1 MERPKLARE
10 LAAERYAQGDKTAF
24 DGLPRPSHCD
34 SRILHH
40 VDDGCDFCRDA
51 VALQEERERLGVSNT
66 GHANRKFPCPADQAR
81 SAKDY
86 HRWPGN
92 QPKTMKQMDEEAA
105 AFAEELEKH
114 GLVVKK

>member
-1 MERPKLARE
+1 MSERPKLSIEGPYETWPCRA
-10 LAAERYAQGDKTAF
+10 
-24 DGLPRPSHCD
+24 PHCD

-40 VDDGCDFCRDA
+40 VDDGCDFCKQA
-51 VALQEERERLGVSNT
+51 VPLQEERERLGVSNT
-66 GHANRKFPCPADQAR
+66 GRANRKFPCPADQAR

-92 QPKTMKQMDEEAA
+92 QPKTIAQVDEEAA
-105 AFAEELEKH
+105 RFVDELDKL